1 MPSSPDQLKK
11 AYQAF
16 KKRLKLTRL
25 DNESRLGHGPMRSGE
40 QDKILAIQPP
50 GGFPP
55 EIWDEL
61 VAEGKLRRSGHGL
74 YELAIGRPR
83 D

>member
-1 MPSSPDQLKK
+1 MATTEELKK

-25 DNESRLGHGPMRSGE
+25 DNDSRLGRGPMSGTGRD
-40 QDKILAIQPP
+40 QIMAIQPP

-55 EIWDEL
+55 EVWDEL
-61 VAEGKLRRSGHGL
+61 VAQGKLRRSGHGL
-74 YELAIGRPR
+74 YEIAEGRPR